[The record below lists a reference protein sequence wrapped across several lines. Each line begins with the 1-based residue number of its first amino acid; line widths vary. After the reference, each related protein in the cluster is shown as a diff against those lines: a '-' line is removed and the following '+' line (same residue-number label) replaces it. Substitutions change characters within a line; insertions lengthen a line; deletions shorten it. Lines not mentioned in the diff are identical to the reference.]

1 VDERGHEQHEAEP
14 VKGDEIDEA
23 IDAVVRQIMRTEPPA
38 GLRAR
43 VMGQLS
49 APARRPVL
57 TLPRLAMTT
66 AFAVCVVVGFVV
78 TRDGRAPVAEPAGT
92 AAVASHATPLPPTA
106 APVPPQ
112 RQQNMPRL
120 VTAARPASLP
130 TRPSEEERLVSAMSI
145 EEPALAVA
153 IAPLRPMTVITATP
167 LESSPVRITELAIP
181 PLEMDPVRVDPLPS
195 PPR

>member
-1 VDERGHEQHEAEP
+1 M
-14 VKGDEIDEA
+14 KGDEIDEA
-23 IDAVVRQIMRTEPPA
+23 IDAVVRRIMRTEPPA

-57 TLPRLAMTT
+57 TRPRLAMTT
-66 AFAVCVVVGFVV
+66 AFAVCVIVGFVV
-78 TRDGRAPVAEPAGT
+78 TRDHRAPVVEPAHT
-92 AAVASHATPLPPTA
+92 APVASHVAPLPPAA
-106 APVPPQ
+106 APVPQQ
-112 RQQNMPRL
+112 RQQNRPRL

-130 TRPSEEERLVSAMSI
+130 TRRLEEERLVSAMSI
-145 EEPALAVA
+145 DEPALAVA

-167 LESSPVRITELAIP
+167 LESSPVRITELAIH